1 MRDYT
6 VILHPAEEGG
16 YWVDVPALPG
26 CYSQGGTEEE
36 ALVRI
41 REAIEAHI
49 EVLQEDGQRIP
60 PDQKAMIRQVD
71 VAIA

>member
-1 MRDYT
+1 MKRTYHPCHFCGGEVVEQRSPKMRDYT

-26 CYSQGGTEEE
+26 CYSQGETEEE

-49 EVLQEDGQRIP
+49 EVL
-60 PDQKAMIRQVD
+60 
-71 VAIA
+71 